1 VAGEGDGDRRGDCE
15 ESDGHGL
22 LEENYDVS
30 RVSVREQAEARKG
43 FCAVKP
49 SSSCNCGV
57 EAMGVGRSRIG
68 NPLAGKERVCCL
80 LVLNL
85 VSSTLSCI
93 RQPRPRLSLA
103 SWVREREREREREV
117 HRQSIDD

>member
-1 VAGEGDGDRRGDCE
+1 MAGEGDGDRRGDCE

-57 EAMGVGRSRIG
+57 EAIGVGRSRIG
-68 NPLAGKERVCCL
+68 NPLAGNLISELGEGERK
-80 LVLNL
+80 
-85 VSSTLSCI
+85 
-93 RQPRPRLSLA
+93 
-103 SWVREREREREREV
+103 REREKF
-117 HRQSIDD
+117 IDNQ